1 MLILASAARVVVED
15 LACRE
20 SGGSLVCTLG
30 GRGVVVPRMMI
41 LLGDVGLLPG
51 KELIILVVIVVLRRG
66 VKPREVIWRGRLQS
80 RLSVFGKGRVSRNV
94 IVREVLTV
102 VMETGLS
109 GHVRLRG
116 LVRHRL

>member
-1 MLILASAARVVVED
+1 MLARPLLRHVEGSQLGWQDVAPAVSNRAALSLLLILASAARVVVED

-51 KELIILVVIVVLRRG
+51 
-66 VKPREVIWRGRLQS
+66 
-80 RLSVFGKGRVSRNV
+80 
-94 IVREVLTV
+94 
-102 VMETGLS
+102 
-109 GHVRLRG
+109 
-116 LVRHRL
+116 